1 MKIRDAALAVNLSE
15 KTIRYYEEIGLI
27 QPDRLENGYRDFSQA
42 DLHNL
47 TFLSRARRLGF
58 SVEDCRQLLGLYSN
72 RERASRDVKRIAE
85 EHLHDIDEKIREL
98 EGMRET
104 LYTLVHHCKGN
115 DRPECPILNDLAG
128 R

>member
-1 MKIRDAALAVNLSE
+1 MKIRDAAQAVNLSE

-27 QPDRLENGYRDFSQA
+27 RPDRLENGYRDFSQA

-58 SVEDCRQLLGLYSN
+58 SVEDCRQLLDLYSN
-72 RERASRDVKRIAE
+72 RERASRDVKRIAQDR
-85 EHLHDIDEKIREL
+85 LQDIDEKIREL

-104 LYTLVHHCKGN
+104 LCTLVHHCKGN